1 MQYRLHLRD
10 HLLSDFKSRCCEK
23 LEALGDI
30 AIGARQHNEAI
41 SQYSAAL
48 SFNPT
53 TPQALFVQRRKAR
66 AAGMWEDALNKANEA
81 RHFFCTQVCHC

>member
-1 MQYRLHLRD
+1 MQYSRHLRD
-10 HLLSDFKSRCCEK
+10 LSLTDFESRCCEK

-30 AIGARQHNEAI
+30 AVSALQFDKGI
-41 SQYSAAL
+41 SQYSVAL

-66 AAGMWEDALNKANEA
+66 TAGMWEDALNKANEA
-81 RHFFCTQVCHC
+81 RHFFGTQVCHC